1 MRIKNLLFLLLALP
15 LAFAACET
23 PDQPVD
29 EVKNPTVAI
38 TVGEATESSIAF
50 TITST
55 DADEVKYLVVE
66 STEGTPTATEV
77 LTNGT
82 AAETNAE
89 AGCYVSELKAE
100 TEYTIVV
107 AAKNAK
113 AVVKAEVKMTTKKG
127 GEEPVPPTPGDEY
140 DVTFAAKEAHIEYYG
155 DQFSPG
161 YNYYVILSDVGV
173 ELTENEMSFKD
184 NGIYYIL
191 DLYAAD
197 SAENNNYTVPNG
209 TYKAATSFAAGT
221 FGLGDY
227 GAGLNIV
234 EGVPTYYLYA
244 DGEVVVSDG
253 KIEAV
258 ITMEDGVKHK
268 ITFEGSLYF
277 GGNGEEPEPPTP
289 GDEFS
294 ATHTATKWLWGGSSN
309 YGNVYQVVGDNF
321 SLDVHFPA
329 QFAQENALTAGDYI
343 WTSTTWFGYNDF
355 DNEFTTRS
363 LVVDGTSVAVDGGS
377 AKVEANGDEY
387 HIELTLNGRDGF
399 KYMIEY
405 NGKLNNKEEVD
416 NGNIVITSLSEGV
429 YNSSY
434 GFYTFKASNDN
445 VTFDLL
451 INDYQ
456 AQATTIYADDFMYAP
471 MKSLTGSIGYF
482 FIDNFKLDGVKY
494 KPQVNSTMKVTGD
507 GTNIEMTLNL
517 FMDSGDEMVV
527 VYTGTVGG
535 SSSGGGDTPAEPT
548 KLATPS
554 VSGLVS
560 GNAATISWQEV
571 AGAKDYTVTLNG
583 SLVST
588 VAETYIVYTD
598 LEYGVTYSVSVVANP
613 ADSAVNSASDAG
625 TATFTTEADPNAG
638 GNEGGNT
645 GDEEWVGREVK
656 LQLLAYMDNVLYTN
670 VNNEG
675 KYFMTAF
682 RDGIVAGKFVIAGD
696 NKSAEIM
703 TSGHATSQY
712 GLFGGTTPFAD
723 GDTVEVIDNGGG
735 SYTII
740 YRVTVNDEKLTAT
753 YTGGLQ

>member
-50 TITST
+50 TITT
-55 DADEVKYLVVE
+55 ADADEVKYLVVE
-66 STEGTPTATEV
+66 SAEGTPTATEV
-77 LTNGT
+77 LSNGT
-82 AAETNAE
+82 AAEVNAE
-89 AGCYVSELKAE
+89 AGCYVAELKAE
-100 TEYTIVV
+100 TEYTIVA

-113 AVVKAEVKMTTKKG
+113 AVVKAEAKMTTKKG
-127 GEEPVPPTPGDEY
+127 GDEPVPPTPGDEY
-140 DVTFAAKEAHIEYYG
+140 DVTFTANEAHIEYYG

-173 ELTENEMSFKD
+173 ELTENEMSFKET
-184 NGIYYIL
+184 GIYYLL

-209 TYKAATSFAAGT
+209 KYKAATSSAAGT

-234 EGVPTYYLYA
+234 EGVPTYYIYA

-258 ITMEDGVKHK
+258 ITMDDGAKHK

-277 GGNGEEPEPPTP
+277 GDNGEEPVPPTP

-294 ATHTATKWLWGGSSN
+294 ATHTATKWLWGGASS
-309 YGNVYQVVGDNF
+309 YGNKYQVIGDNF
-321 SLDVHFPA
+321 SVDVHFPA
-329 QFAQENALTAGDYI
+329 QFAQENSLTAGDYI

-363 LVVDGTSVAVDGGS
+363 LSVDGTSVAVDGGS

-387 HIELTLNGRDGF
+387 HIELTLEGRDGF

-405 NGKLNNKEEVD
+405 NGKLND
-416 NGNIVITSLSEGV
+416 NGSVGGGETTGNVAFSKIEYVT

-434 GFYTFKASNDN
+434 YYYEYKLTNAAGDKMSLY
-445 VTFDLL
+445 V
-451 INDYQ
+451 NDYQ
-456 AQATTIYADDFMYAP
+456 ANESVIYSDDTYEWITRSYAGN
-471 MKSLTGSIGYF
+471 LGYF
-482 FIDNFKLDGVKY
+482 STANIVVGGVSY
-494 KPQVNSTMKVTGD
+494 EAV
-507 GTNIEMTLNL
+507 
-517 FMDSGDEMVV
+517 SGGMVV
-527 VYTGTVGG
+527 VTDDATYAMDITINLTMASGAEITFTVNGKMNEEN
-535 SSSGGGDTPAEPT
+535 GGGNTPAEPT

-554 VSGLVS
+554 VSGVVS
-560 GNAATISWQEV
+560 GNAATISWQQV

-588 VAETYIVYTD
+588 VAETYIVYSD

-613 ADSAVNSASDAG
+613 ADSAANSASDAG
-625 TATFTTEADPNAG
+625 TATFTTEADPNEG
-638 GNEGGNT
+638 GNEGGNDS
-645 GDEEWVGREVK
+645 GASFENWVFDASLNMGAGIITV
-656 LQLLAYMDNVLYTN
+656 T
-670 VNNEG
+670 
-675 KYFMTAF
+675 
-682 RDGIVAGKFVIAGD
+682 DGSHTVEFTLNQVGGGKFYI
-696 NKSAEIM
+696 
-703 TSGHATSQY
+703 
-712 GLFGGTTPFAD
+712 F
-723 GDTVEVIDNGGG
+723 DNGVLNITKVVVNGVETTDASG
-735 SYTII
+735 TVDMSSNNSYYIVLDCTING
-740 YRVTVNDEKLTAT
+740 VK
-753 YTGGLQ
+753 YTGKSNNPVV

>member
-1 MRIKNLLFLLLALP
+1 MRIKHLLLMLLALP
-15 LAFAACET
+15 MAFVACEKT
-23 PDQPVD
+23 PAVD

-38 TVGEATESSIAF
+38 TVGEATETSIAF

-55 DADEVKYLVVE
+55 EADEVKYIVVE

-77 LTNGT
+77 LANGT
-82 AAETNAE
+82 VAEANTE
-89 AGCYVSELKAE
+89 AGCYVEELKDN
-100 TEYTIVV
+100 TEYTIVA
-107 AAKNAK
+107 AAKNTK
-113 AVVKAEVKMTTKKG
+113 AVVKAEAKMTTKTKG
-127 GEEPVPPTPGDEY
+127 GEEPTPPTPPADEF
-140 DVTFAAKEAHIEYYG
+140 DVEFTAQDIHIEYYG
-155 DQFSPG
+155 DEFSAA
-161 YNYYVILSDVGV
+161 YNYYLVLSDVGV
-173 ELTENEMSFKD
+173 ILTENEMKFKD
-184 NGIYYIL
+184 NGIYYLL

-197 SAENNNYTVPNG
+197 SAENNNFTVPNG
-209 TYKAATSFAAGT
+209 TYKAATSSAAGT

-234 EGVPTYYLYA
+234 EGEPTYYLYA

-258 ITMEDGVKHK
+258 ITMEDGAKHK

-277 GGNGEEPEPPTP
+277 GDNGNEPEPPTP

-294 ATHTATKWLWGGSSN
+294 ATHTATKWLWGGASS
-309 YGNVYQVVGDNF
+309 YGNAYQVVGDNF
-321 SLDVHFPA
+321 SVDVHFPA

-355 DNEFTTRS
+355 ENEFTTRS
-363 LVVDGTSVAVDGGS
+363 FVVDGTSVAVDGGS
-377 AKVEANGDEY
+377 AKVEASGDEY
-387 HIELTLNGRDGF
+387 HIELTLEGRDGF

-405 NGKLNNKEEVD
+405 NGKLNEKEEVET
-416 NGNIVITSLSEGV
+416 GNIVITLLSEGE

-434 GFYTFKASNDN
+434 GFYTFKAANDN

-471 MKSLTGSIGYF
+471 MKSLTGSLGYF

-507 GTNIEMTLNL
+507 GTNVDITLNL

-535 SSSGGGDTPAEPT
+535 NGGGTTPSEPA

-554 VSGLVS
+554 VSGIVS
-560 GNAATISWQEV
+560 GNAATISWQEI

-588 VAETYIVYTD
+588 VTETYIVYTD
-598 LEYGVTYSVSVVANP
+598 LEYGVAYSVSVVANP

-638 GNEGGNT
+638 GDEGGNT
-645 GDEEWVGREVK
+645 GGDEWVGREVK
-656 LQLLAYMDNVLYTN
+656 LQLLAYQDNVLYTN

-682 RDGIVAGKFVIAGD
+682 RNGIVAGKFVIAGD
-696 NKSAEIM
+696 NKSEEIM

>member
-1 MRIKNLLFLLLALP
+1 MRIKNLLFLLLAMP

-29 EVKNPTVAI
+29 EVKDPTVAI

-50 TITST
+50 TITSA

-77 LTNGT
+77 LANGIV
-82 AAETNAE
+82 AE
-89 AGCYVSELKAE
+89 ANTEDGCYVAELKAE
-100 TEYTIVV
+100 TEYTIVA
-107 AAKNAK
+107 AAKNTKAVAK
-113 AVVKAEVKMTTKKG
+113 AEAKMTTKKG
-127 GEEPVPPTPGDEY
+127 GDEPVPPTPGDEY
-140 DVTFAAKEAHIEYYG
+140 DVTFAATEAHIEYYG

-161 YNYYVILSDVGV
+161 YNYYIVLSDVGM
-173 ELTENEMSFKD
+173 ELTENEMKFKD
-184 NGIYYIL
+184 NGTYYLL

-209 TYKAATSFAAGT
+209 KYKAATSSAAGT

-227 GAGLNIV
+227 GAGLVLV

-258 ITMEDGVKHK
+258 ITMDDGAKHK

-277 GGNGEEPEPPTP
+277 GGNGEEPVPPT
-289 GDEFS
+289 GEFS
-294 ATHTATKWLWGGSSN
+294 ATHTATKWLWGGASS
-309 YGNVYQVVGDNF
+309 YGNKYQVIGDNF
-321 SLDVHFPA
+321 SVDVHFPA
-329 QFAQENALTAGDYI
+329 QFAQENSLTAGDYI

-363 LVVDGTSVAVDGGS
+363 LSVDGTSVAVDGGS

-387 HIELTLNGRDGF
+387 HIELTLEGRDGF

-405 NGKLNNKEEVD
+405 NGKLNEKEEVE

-434 GFYTFKASNDN
+434 GFYTFKAANDN

-456 AQATTIYADDFMYAP
+456 AQATAIYADDFMYAP

-482 FIDNFKLDGVKY
+482 FVDNFKLDGVKY

-535 SSSGGGDTPAEPT
+535 NGGNGGGDTPAEPT

-554 VSGLVS
+554 VSGIVS
-560 GNAATISWQEV
+560 GNAATISWQEI
-571 AGAKDYTVTLNG
+571 AGAKDYSVSLNG
-583 SLVST
+583 TFLQNV
-588 VAETYIVYTD
+588 ETAYIVLTD
-598 LEYGVTYSVSVVANP
+598 LAYATTYSVSVVANP
-613 ADSAVNSASDAG
+613 ADSAVNSVSDAG

-645 GDEEWVGREVK
+645 GDEEWTGREVK

-675 KYFMTAF
+675 KYFMTSF
-682 RDGIVAGKFVIAGD
+682 RNGIVAGKFVIAGD
-696 NKSAEIM
+696 NKSEEIM

>member
-1 MRIKNLLFLLLALP
+1 MRIKNLLFLLLAMP

-50 TITST
+50 TITT
-55 DADEVKYLVVE
+55 ADADEVKYLVVE
-66 STEGTPTATEV
+66 SAEGTPTATEV
-77 LTNGT
+77 LSNGT
-82 AAETNAE
+82 AAEVNAE
-89 AGCYVSELKAE
+89 AGCYVAELKAE
-100 TEYTIVV
+100 TEYTIVA

-113 AVVKAEVKMTTKKG
+113 AVVKAEAKMTTKKG
-127 GEEPVPPTPGDEY
+127 GDEPVPPTPGDEY
-140 DVTFAAKEAHIEYYG
+140 DVTFAANEAHIEYYG

-173 ELTENEMSFKD
+173 ELTENEMSFKET
-184 NGIYYIL
+184 GIYYLL

-209 TYKAATSFAAGT
+209 KYKAATSSAAGT

-234 EGVPTYYLYA
+234 EGVPTYYIYA

-258 ITMEDGVKHK
+258 ITMDDGAKHK

-277 GGNGEEPEPPTP
+277 GDNGEEPVPPTP

-294 ATHTATKWLWGGSSN
+294 ATHTATKWLWGGASS
-309 YGNVYQVVGDNF
+309 YGNKYQVIGDNF
-321 SLDVHFPA
+321 SVDVHFPA
-329 QFAQENALTAGDYI
+329 QFAQENSLTAGDYI

-363 LVVDGTSVAVDGGS
+363 LSVDSTSVAVDGGS

-387 HIELTLNGRDGF
+387 HIELTLEGRDGF

-405 NGKLNNKEEVD
+405 NGKLND
-416 NGNIVITSLSEGV
+416 NGSVGGGETTGNVAFSKIEYVT

-434 GFYTFKASNDN
+434 YYYEYKLTNAAGDKMSLY
-445 VTFDLL
+445 V
-451 INDYQ
+451 NDYQ
-456 AQATTIYADDFMYAP
+456 AKDYVIYTDDTYEWIARSYAGN
-471 MKSLTGSIGYF
+471 LGYF
-482 FIDNFKLDGVKY
+482 STANIVVGGVSY
-494 KPQVNSTMKVTGD
+494 EAV
-507 GTNIEMTLNL
+507 
-517 FMDSGDEMVV
+517 SGGMVV
-527 VYTGTVGG
+527 VTDDATYAMDITINLTMASGAEITFTVNGKMNEEN
-535 SSSGGGDTPAEPT
+535 GGGNTPAEPT

-554 VSGLVS
+554 VSGVVS
-560 GNAATISWQEV
+560 GNAATISWQQV

-588 VAETYIVYTD
+588 VAETYIVYSD

-638 GNEGGNT
+638 GNEGGNDS
-645 GDEEWVGREVK
+645 GASFENWVFDASLNMSAGIITV
-656 LQLLAYMDNVLYTN
+656 T
-670 VNNEG
+670 
-675 KYFMTAF
+675 
-682 RDGIVAGKFVIAGD
+682 DGSHTVEFTLNQVGGGKFYI
-696 NKSAEIM
+696 
-703 TSGHATSQY
+703 
-712 GLFGGTTPFAD
+712 F
-723 GDTVEVIDNGGG
+723 DNGVLNITKVVVNGVETTDASG
-735 SYTII
+735 TVDMSSNNSYYIVLDCTING
-740 YRVTVNDEKLTAT
+740 VK
-753 YTGGLQ
+753 YTGKSNNPVV